1 MIQDACQDD
10 GDEENCEGVHRII
23 NPASHDGRI
32 IFQKSLTESR
42 AVLRQPDYIH
52 SLEEGC
58 AETVLQALGDL
69 VLDRRAGRDGIYA
82 INGG

>member
-10 GDEENCEGVHRII
+10 GDEENCKGVHRII
-23 NPASHDGRI
+23 N
-32 IFQKSLTESR
+32 QKSLTESR
-42 AVLRQPDYIH
+42 VVLRQPDYIH

-69 VLDRRAGRDGIYA
+69 VLDWRAGRGGIYA